1 MSQTESLSSSFAPPS
16 GRCPSQPARE
26 TSFATLPE
34 AMSLDERL
42 IQIEFE
48 LIAWAMDLAGGNKTR
63 AAEILKIKRSTLGD
77 RINRCRLN
85 GYAL

>member
-26 TSFATLPE
+26 TPLTTLPE

>member
-1 MSQTESLSSSFAPPS
+1 
-16 GRCPSQPARE
+16 
-26 TSFATLPE
+26 
-34 AMSLDERL
+34 MSLDERL